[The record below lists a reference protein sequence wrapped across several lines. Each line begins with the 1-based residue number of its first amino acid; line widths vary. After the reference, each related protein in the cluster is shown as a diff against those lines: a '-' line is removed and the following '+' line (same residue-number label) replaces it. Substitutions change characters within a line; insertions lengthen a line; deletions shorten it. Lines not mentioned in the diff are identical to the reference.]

1 MYLNIML
8 HITNGQKDMQNK
20 FQLGQM
26 YLKVS
31 PHNSFCSYR
40 TINNFL
46 RILKRLISF
55 C

>member
-20 FQLGQM
+20 FQQGQM

-31 PHNSFCSYR
+31 PHNSYFSHG
-40 TINNFL
+40 TIESSL
-46 RILKRLISF
+46 YGY
-55 C
+55 